1 MPCWNRRAQPTVRE
15 AGRKMLD
22 MSQVE
27 RIRDMLAHGHT
38 PTEVKTELGVSY
50 PTIRKYAAQDD
61 FSP

>member
-1 MPCWNRRAQPTVRE
+1 
-15 AGRKMLD
+15 MLD

-50 PTIRKYAAQDD
+50 PHDQEICCAG
-61 FSP
+61 